1 MVHVRDLLT
10 DLLTTVTGAA
20 GAGEPDARTVGDI
33 ARPAPLLPGS
43 KPVLAALAEMRASR
57 THLAVVVDEYGG
69 TDGIVTMED
78 IIEELVGEIEDEFD
92 PAALPPDASVLDGL
106 LHREELAGRTGIA
119 LPPGPYETLG
129 GFVVHSLGRI
139 PAVGDAVTALDH
151 VFTVVAMDG
160 RRVARLRVAP
170 AGDDRAAARSK
181 PGGRRPPSAC
191 RARRTTVRRAATST
205 ATNTATPASVAASRV
220 GLGPPGRRDHPVGD
234 GAEHRRAD
242 RAAQRAGEHVGAGG
256 DPALGPADAGLRGD
270 QRGRRDEAHAHAG
283 DEAGDRDGGHRRRV
297 REERQPGGAHHDEAE
312 PDEDRRAEAEPQ
324 VEQPAREARRQ
335 RPAHDERGQRQA
347 RDQRRHPERVREV
360 GRHVRGEPDEDHA
373 DAEREQRR
381 GGEQPPAQHPQ
392 RQHRLGG
399 APLDE
404 RERDEQRGARPRTRR
419 RSSASSTPRPGRPRA
434 RRAGRASCRWS
445 AGRRRGSRCGAR
457 GAPRSRGGS
466 AR

>member
-1 MVHVRDLLT
+1 VQVGVTFAGFFASAYGGATLSEPWGATLEAWGLPASVASSVAFVSVTAFVSYLSLVLGELVPKRIALQRAEGIALTVSPVLELVAWIGRPVVWLLSHTTNLLVRLLGFNPHQGAEEVTEEELRDLVSTHRDLDVEERRVLTDVFGAASRQLAGVMVPRTEVEFLAAATPLQAAARAVLSMPHSRYPVIGETVDEVVGVVHVRDLLT

-20 GAGEPDARTVGDI
+20 GAGEPDIRTVGDI

-170 AGDDRAAARSK
+170 ASDA
-181 PGGRRPPSAC
+181 
-191 RARRTTVRRAATST
+191 
-205 ATNTATPASVAASRV
+205 ASV
-220 GLGPPGRRDHPVGD
+220 
-234 GAEHRRAD
+234 
-242 RAAQRAGEHVGAGG
+242 
-256 DPALGPADAGLRGD
+256 
-270 QRGRRDEAHAHAG
+270 
-283 DEAGDRDGGHRRRV
+283 
-297 REERQPGGAHHDEAE
+297 
-312 PDEDRRAEAEPQ
+312 
-324 VEQPAREARRQ
+324 
-335 RPAHDERGQRQA
+335 
-347 RDQRRHPERVREV
+347 
-360 GRHVRGEPDEDHA
+360 
-373 DAEREQRR
+373 
-381 GGEQPPAQHPQ
+381 
-392 RQHRLGG
+392 
-399 APLDE
+399 
-404 RERDEQRGARPRTRR
+404 
-419 RSSASSTPRPGRPRA
+419 
-434 RRAGRASCRWS
+434 
-445 AGRRRGSRCGAR
+445 
-457 GAPRSRGGS
+457 
-466 AR
+466 